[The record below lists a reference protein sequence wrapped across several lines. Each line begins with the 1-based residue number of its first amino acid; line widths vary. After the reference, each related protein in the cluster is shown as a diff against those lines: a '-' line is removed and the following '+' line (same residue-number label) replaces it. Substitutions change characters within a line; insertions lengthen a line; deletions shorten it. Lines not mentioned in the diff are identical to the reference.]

1 MINVGFCFDSCSV
14 LFYSS
19 SSSLCCTFRSLATV
33 VKSTTQLVN
42 SQIHVFLVTSQQ
54 LPSSDMSDARW
65 AGKVSDS
72 QYSSGN
78 PEMKSLVAILDLVDH
93 VDYLDFD
100 IQV

>member
-1 MINVGFCFDSCSV
+1 M
-14 LFYSS
+14 
-19 SSSLCCTFRSLATV
+19 
-33 VKSTTQLVN
+33 
-42 SQIHVFLVTSQQ
+42 TSQQ